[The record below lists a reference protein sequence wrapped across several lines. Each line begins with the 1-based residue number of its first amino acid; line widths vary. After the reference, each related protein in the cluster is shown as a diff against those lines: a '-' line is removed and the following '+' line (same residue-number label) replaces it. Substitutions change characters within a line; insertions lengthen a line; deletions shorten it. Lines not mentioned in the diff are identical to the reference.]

1 MVVTYVQQQAEG
13 QLISPIDNPTPQ
25 PILSPLT
32 EAAIFLVATVEP
44 GGESDTWDFLS
55 GVTGLIRSV
64 ASRAPDTRPTCVVG
78 IGSQVWDRLFSG
90 PRPARLAPFVPLDG
104 SVHSAPS
111 TPGDLLFHIRARTMD
126 VCFELA
132 TQIATQLDGA
142 ARVIDEVHGFR
153 YFDMRDI
160 IGFVDGTENPDGP
173 AAVTAVTA
181 GSEDPDF
188 AGGSY
193 VLVQKY
199 LHNMPAWNALTTE
212 EQERSIGRSK
222 SDNIEMDEDTKPS
235 NSHTA
240 LTVIEDATG
249 VQVQI
254 MRDNMPFG
262 NVGQAEYGT
271 YFIGY
276 SAGPEVTDEML
287 RNMFLGKPEGNYDRL
302 LDFSTA
308 VTGSRYFVPTIDFLD
323 DPPEFRGAAAK
334 DRGQAAPAPVDP
346 DPEMTP
352 LAPTMGSLRIG
363 ALHRRRQLTT
373 EEK

>member
-1 MVVTYVQQQAEG
+1 MVETSNSRRKVKTIAG
-13 QLISPIDNPTPQ
+13 SSTPTPQ

-32 EAAIFLVATVEP
+32 EAAIFLVATIDP

-55 GVTGLIRSV
+55 GITGLIRSV
-64 ASRAPDTRPTCVVG
+64 ASRAADARPTCVIG
-78 IGSQVWDRLFSG
+78 IGSDAWDRLFTG
-90 PRPARLAPFVPLDG
+90 PRPAALAPFIPLKG
-104 SVHSAPS
+104 PRHSAPA

-132 TQIATQLDGA
+132 TQITSQLEGA
-142 ARVIDEVHGFR
+142 AQIVDEVHGFR

-181 GSEDPDF
+181 GGDDPEF

-199 LHNMPAWNALTTE
+199 LHKMADWNALATE
-212 EQERSIGRSK
+212 EQEQAIGRSK
-222 SDNIEMDEDTKPS
+222 WDNIEMDDETKPS

-240 LTVIEDATG
+240 LTVIEDDEG

-262 NVGQAEYGT
+262 RVGQAEYGT

-276 SAGPEVTDEML
+276 SAGPDVTDEML

-308 VTGSRYFVPTIDFLD
+308 VTGSRYFVPTIEFLD
-323 DPPEFRGAAAK
+323 DPPALRDGAIE
-334 DRGQAAPAPVDP
+334 DVDSEP
-346 DPEMTP
+346 DSDITP
-352 LAPTMGSLRIG
+352 PAPTMGSLRIG

-373 EEK
+373 EER

>member
-1 MVVTYVQQQAEG
+1 M
-13 QLISPIDNPTPQ
+13 DNPTPQ